1 MHLGL
6 DARVAVPTRGLPAS
20 AGGSSPARGTL
31 PAATTWAV
39 LLIAGALVLC
49 LAFAI
54 AWFKNQEVEME
65 WRTAGDV
72 LAERRPVRLMDLDFA
87 RLHREFDG
95 RYRQPLRFRLES
107 DRDGTRVVVLDT
119 KKQTLTQRKVG
130 YDDLNQEVILGN
142 YHARMGE
149 PANSVTL
156 YYKKSRAML
165 VIQQIDE

>member
-1 MHLGL
+1 
-6 DARVAVPTRGLPAS
+6 
-20 AGGSSPARGTL
+20 
-31 PAATTWAV
+31 
-39 LLIAGALVLC
+39 
-49 LAFAI
+49 
-54 AWFKNQEVEME
+54 
-65 WRTAGDV
+65 
-72 LAERRPVRLMDLDFA
+72 
-87 RLHREFDG
+87 
-95 RYRQPLRFRLES
+95 
-107 DRDGTRVVVLDT
+107 VVLDT